1 MTPYYPARD
10 GHPSIF
16 DPEAATKLSPLG
28 TVKATD
34 ERDAYE
40 KVEERNVPYLALEAP
55 SCGTGNP
62 IGGPE

>member
-34 ERDAYE
+34 ERNTIR
-40 KVEERNVPYLALEAP
+40 EEEACNIPYLALEAP